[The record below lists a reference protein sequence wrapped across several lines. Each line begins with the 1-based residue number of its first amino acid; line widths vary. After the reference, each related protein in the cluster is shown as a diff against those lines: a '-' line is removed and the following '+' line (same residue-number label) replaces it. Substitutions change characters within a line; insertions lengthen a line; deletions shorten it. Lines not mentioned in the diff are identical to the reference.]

1 MEQYRMPDLKKNALQ
16 WEWKFRDATQQEL
29 LKFKEELRTNL
40 KKLSTDKRESLKQD
54 VLDKLGIDEK
64 LIHALNESLKSYEP
78 GTKATWSLKTNKMLE
93 ILEGTISFIDS
104 KFDQFIKSIED
115 DSELDG
121 YQIKTDEKDVTIIAN
136 TGSAIYGTPRSSYL
150 KNALIITYLV
160 CTDKKFLSEIKLND
174 AEDWIDQTP
183 NAHVTPFP
191 NKLNP
196 KDIKIEDSEIKDLD
210 FTQCTYFFSDARTPK
225 GFAYIHSGYA
235 FGGYR
240 NESRYPYQPPKS
252 LGKPNGPED
261 CSSFIAKLT
270 LEIDQMST
278 ADFWKCYQSKTGY
291 PKDPIWENSDTGQL
305 LIKNFSVVAPDYIQ
319 AGDIWATRS
328 FDINIDPEMKGDG
341 KGGHTVLVIDNENQ
355 QEITGL
361 GFNRDMLLFIEGF
374 GKQTFPKYP
383 KEGDGKRILFFR
395 PKSQLQATLE
405 SDQESNQESKSTFC
419 CNII

>member
-1 MEQYRMPDLKKNALQ
+1 MSDLKKNALQ
-16 WEWKFRDATQQEL
+16 WEWKFRDATQQEFFT
-29 LKFKEELRTNL
+29 FKKELRTNL

-160 CTDKKFLSEIKLND
+160 CTDKKFLSEITLND
-174 AEDWIDQTP
+174 RGNWIDQTP
-183 NAHVTPFP
+183 NAHVTPLP
-191 NKLNP
+191 ENLIPESIKVG
-196 KDIKIEDSEIKDLD
+196 DID
-210 FTQCTYFFSDARTPK
+210 FTQCTYFYKDDITSN

-240 NESRYPYQPPKS
+240 NETRYPYQPPEL

-261 CSSFIAKLT
+261 CSSFIGKLT
-270 LEIDQMST
+270 FGVDQMST
-278 ADFWKCYQSKTGY
+278 ADLWKRWQYQRAGY
-291 PKDPIWENSDTGQL
+291 PRDQVWENSTIGKL
-305 LIKNFSVVAPDYIQ
+305 LIDNYEVIEASEVQP
-319 AGDIWATRS
+319 GDIWATRS

-361 GFNRDMLLFIEGF
+361 GFNRDMPLFIEGF